1 MRVADIAASLAT
13 SPIDPLQSMGRV
25 TANLRIVDEWL
36 DQLSRLRGAEC
47 PSSPVHRVLGDGG
60 VAHQL
65 ADQRPRLVGLDA
77 PEGVDE
83 HLALIAGT
91 RVGAE
96 LDDVPVLRGCH
107 RARDRVP
114 ELPARPLPVL
124 RDQRHRRF
132 APLAARPDPRGER
145 VDHRPCPDAR
155 QPFEEH
161 RVGAAR
167 IERRRLESTDRGVR
181 RIDEARQVGRI
192 DTGIAQGRA
201 HRLPLLLLGHVDEN
215 RQVPRLPRKNDPGS
229 IAARQESLGLPEA
242 DLEAYTK
249 AAESVTGLV
258 SIPVSVAQLAVSL
271 GEYELSED
279 GEVVETGRAEEEV
292 VVPLAHTEGGLTAS
306 VQRGAKAI
314 AESGGCRTYVIADRI
329 TRASCFIC
337 KDAGDALAL
346 ARWIEGEV
354 PAMREFLRESDNSE
368 LSKYAVL
375 REAKTHVVGPMCH
388 VLWRFTTGD
397 AFGANM
403 MTRNA
408 YALNMAYV
416 LPQAP
421 VPIERSI
428 LEANMGGDKKPS
440 FEYFQQGHGKTVIA
454 ETTLTETAIE
464 RVLRTTRTD
473 LEELAWAGTH
483 GAVASGMQSVAFT
496 PASAIAAVFA
506 ATGQDLGL
514 VGTSSMA
521 HGTEQRVEG
530 GLHASIRFPGIEV
543 GTVGGGTTLPDPKR
557 WLELMGCAGPGKVY
571 RLAQLVAA
579 TALALEISA
588 SAAMATA
595 GSENFFRAHFE
606 RGGMR

>member
-1 MRVADIAASLAT
+1 M
-13 SPIDPLQSMGRV
+13 
-25 TANLRIVDEWL
+25 
-36 DQLSRLRGAEC
+36 
-47 PSSPVHRVLGDGG
+47 
-60 VAHQL
+60 
-65 ADQRPRLVGLDA
+65 
-77 PEGVDE
+77 
-83 HLALIAGT
+83 
-91 RVGAE
+91 
-96 LDDVPVLRGCH
+96 
-107 RARDRVP
+107 
-114 ELPARPLPVL
+114 
-124 RDQRHRRF
+124 
-132 APLAARPDPRGER
+132 
-145 VDHRPCPDAR
+145 
-155 QPFEEH
+155 
-161 RVGAAR
+161 
-167 IERRRLESTDRGVR
+167 
-181 RIDEARQVGRI
+181 
-192 DTGIAQGRA
+192 
-201 HRLPLLLLGHVDEN
+201 
-215 RQVPRLPRKNDPGS
+215 RLPRKNDPDS
-229 IAARQESLGLPEA
+229 VRARQEALGLPEV
-242 DLEAYTK
+242 DLEPYAK
-249 AAESVTGLV
+249 AAESVTGFV
-258 SIPVSVAQLAVSL
+258 SVPVSVAQLAISL
-271 GEYELSED
+271 GEYELSDEGDVIESGRSDED
-279 GEVVETGRAEEEV
+279 V

-306 VQRGAKAI
+306 VQRGAKAV
-314 AESGGCRTYVIADRI
+314 AESGGFRTHVIADRI

-337 KDAGDALAL
+337 KDSGDALVL
-346 ARWIEGEV
+346 ARWVEEQV
-354 PAMREFLRESDNSE
+354 PAMREFLRASDSPE
-368 LSKYAVL
+368 LSRHAVL

-388 VLWRFTTGD
+388 VLWRVTTGD

-416 LPQAP
+416 LPRAP

-428 LEANMGGDKKPS
+428 LEATMGGDKKPS

-454 ETTLTETAIE
+454 ETTLTEAAVE
-464 RVLRTTRTD
+464 RVLRTKLSD

-521 HGTEQRVEG
+521 HGTARRVDG
-530 GLHASIRFPGIEV
+530 GLHVAVRFPGIEV

-571 RLAQLVAA
+571 RLAQIVAA

>member
-1 MRVADIAASLAT
+1 MPR
-13 SPIDPLQSMGRV
+13 
-25 TANLRIVDEWL
+25 
-36 DQLSRLRGAEC
+36 LSRRND
-47 PSSPVHRVLGDGG
+47 PDSV
-60 VAHQL
+60 
-65 ADQRPRLVGLDA
+65 
-77 PEGVDE
+77 
-83 HLALIAGT
+83 
-91 RVGAE
+91 
-96 LDDVPVLRGCH
+96 
-107 RARDRVP
+107 RAR
-114 ELPARPLPVL
+114 
-124 RDQRHRRF
+124 Q
-132 APLAARPDPRGER
+132 
-145 VDHRPCPDAR
+145 
-155 QPFEEH
+155 Q
-161 RVGAAR
+161 
-167 IERRRLESTDRGVR
+167 
-181 RIDEARQVGRI
+181 
-192 DTGIAQGRA
+192 
-201 HRLPLLLLGHVDEN
+201 
-215 RQVPRLPRKNDPGS
+215 
-229 IAARQESLGLPEA
+229 SLGLPEVG
-242 DLEAYTK
+242 LEPYAK
-249 AAESVTGLV
+249 AAESLTGLI

-271 GEYELSED
+271 GEYELSEE
-279 GEVVETGRAEEEV
+279 GEVVETGRADEEV

-306 VQRGAKAI
+306 VQRGAKAV
-314 AESGGCRTYVIADRI
+314 AESGGFRTYVIADRI

-337 KDAGDALAL
+337 KDAADALAL
-346 ARWIEGEV
+346 ASWIEGEV
-354 PAMREFLRESDNSE
+354 PAMRAFLREADNPE
-368 LSKYAVL
+368 LSRYAVL
-375 REAKTHVVGPMCH
+375 RETKTHVVGPMCH

-454 ETTLTETAIE
+454 ETTLTEAAIE

-557 WLELMGCAGPGKVY
+557 WLELMGCAGAGKVY

>member
-1 MRVADIAASLAT
+1 M
-13 SPIDPLQSMGRV
+13 
-25 TANLRIVDEWL
+25 
-36 DQLSRLRGAEC
+36 
-47 PSSPVHRVLGDGG
+47 
-60 VAHQL
+60 
-65 ADQRPRLVGLDA
+65 
-77 PEGVDE
+77 
-83 HLALIAGT
+83 
-91 RVGAE
+91 
-96 LDDVPVLRGCH
+96 
-107 RARDRVP
+107 
-114 ELPARPLPVL
+114 
-124 RDQRHRRF
+124 
-132 APLAARPDPRGER
+132 
-145 VDHRPCPDAR
+145 
-155 QPFEEH
+155 
-161 RVGAAR
+161 
-167 IERRRLESTDRGVR
+167 
-181 RIDEARQVGRI
+181 
-192 DTGIAQGRA
+192 
-201 HRLPLLLLGHVDEN
+201 
-215 RQVPRLPRKNDPGS
+215 RLPRKNDPDS
-229 IAARQESLGLPEA
+229 VRARQEALGLPEV
-242 DLEAYTK
+242 DLEPYAK
-249 AAESVTGLV
+249 AAESVTGFV
-258 SIPVSVAQLAVSL
+258 SIPVSVAQLTISL
-271 GEYELSED
+271 GEYELSDEGD
-279 GEVVETGRAEEEV
+279 VIETGRSDEEV

-306 VQRGAKAI
+306 VQRGAKAV
-314 AESGGCRTYVIADRI
+314 AESGGFRTHVIADRI

-337 KDAGDALAL
+337 KDSGDALVL
-346 ARWIEGEV
+346 ARWVEEQV
-354 PAMREFLRESDNSE
+354 PAMREFLRASDSPE
-368 LSKYAVL
+368 LSRHAVL

-416 LPQAP
+416 LPRAP

-454 ETTLTETAIE
+454 ETTLTEAAVE
-464 RVLRTTRTD
+464 RVLRTKLSD

-483 GAVASGMQSVAFT
+483 GSVASGMQSVAFT

-521 HGTEQRVEG
+521 HGTERRVDG
-530 GLHASIRFPGIEV
+530 GLHVAVRFPGIEV

-571 RLAQLVAA
+571 RLAQIVAA